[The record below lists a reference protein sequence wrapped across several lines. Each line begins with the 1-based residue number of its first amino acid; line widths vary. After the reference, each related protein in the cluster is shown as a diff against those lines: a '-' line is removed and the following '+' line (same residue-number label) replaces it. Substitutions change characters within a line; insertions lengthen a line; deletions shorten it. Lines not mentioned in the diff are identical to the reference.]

1 MARRIPLLNAGQ
13 APTLLSAQKG
23 NQVINA
29 INALITSKASEK
41 AQNAGLRLIVEED
54 GRLILDATNELASA
68 LENIIISG
76 GGGLPAGFEEETLT
90 VVINGVRTTRTFL
103 TKQD

>member
-1 MARRIPLLNAGQ
+1 MTKRISLLNAGQ

-23 NQVINA
+23 NQLINA
-29 INALITSKASEK
+29 INALVTSKASEK
-41 AQNAGLRLIVEED
+41 AQNAGLRLIVEEN

-68 LENIIISG
+68 LEKTIESG
-76 GGGLPAGFEEETLT
+76 GGGVPEGFEEETFT
-90 VVINGVRTTRTFL
+90 VIVDGERRIRTFL